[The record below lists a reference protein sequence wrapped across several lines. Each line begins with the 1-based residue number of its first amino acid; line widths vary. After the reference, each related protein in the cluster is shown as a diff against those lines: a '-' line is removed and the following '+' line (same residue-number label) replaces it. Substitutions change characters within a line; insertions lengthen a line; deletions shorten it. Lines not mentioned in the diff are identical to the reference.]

1 MFSVSD
7 ESERRRKEAG
17 ERARRESRDKE
28 KRQREEKSGDEIE
41 IKIYAGKEPKNE
53 GTKERTEERN
63 GEIGTGDIAFIG
75 TGLAKTELNTKGKQ
89 REGKGGSGDWSEGG
103 RAREHFAF
111 E

>member
-63 GEIGTGDIAFIG
+63 GEIGTG
-75 TGLAKTELNTKGKQ
+75 
-89 REGKGGSGDWSEGG
+89 GGGG
-103 RAREHFAF
+103 RRTQDAF
-111 E
+111 TIAPAPQQAWVIKVLQMGFQDI